1 MACKQSNNGDKTSA
15 DCDGKN
21 DTEPRKDIF
30 ITINKTIKF
39 LQEAS
44 AKTSQF

>member
-1 MACKQSNNGDKTSA
+1 MICKEFNKGDKTSA
-15 DCDGKN
+15 NCDGKN
-21 DTEPRKDIF
+21 DIEPRKDIF
-30 ITINKTIKF
+30 IAINKTIKF